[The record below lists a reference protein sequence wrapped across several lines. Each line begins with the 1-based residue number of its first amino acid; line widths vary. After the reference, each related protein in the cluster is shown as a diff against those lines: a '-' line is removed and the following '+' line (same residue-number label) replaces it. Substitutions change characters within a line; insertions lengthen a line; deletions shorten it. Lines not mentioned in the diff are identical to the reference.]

1 MDRTE
6 YLNLCKKVSVITPQV
21 SDYLVE
27 YEGITYYPQSYQ
39 LSFDNGNAIH
49 TAIIHNFYCD
59 SCGNEDVLYE
69 YEGGEYCIECIK
81 DMLTVVEGSEE

>member
-27 YEGITYYPQSYQ
+27 YEGITYYPQGYQ
-39 LSFDNGNAIH
+39 LSFDNGNAVH
-49 TAIIHNFYCD
+49 TAIIHSLKANSVMCVPLD
-59 SCGNEDVLYE
+59 KVNLKKTRQ
-69 YEGGEYCIECIK
+69 I
-81 DMLTVVEGSEE
+81 